1 MALSDVQL
9 IEKIIQ
15 CETYFFEELVTRY
28 RKPVFSIC
36 YRMVR
41 QREEAEDLAQ
51 EVFVKAYRYL
61 KQYNPE
67 HKFSSWILKIATN
80 TSIDALRKKKLDTMP
95 LEEEI
100 ETHRED
106 MSAEKAFLQEEA
118 RQEIESAIGRLPQE
132 HRIVVLLYYQQGK
145 SYQEIADI
153 LDIPLS
159 MVKNRLFRARK
170 TLKAELEN
178 LKEEMLWTAKSPTK
192 TS

>member
-1 MALSDVQL
+1 MALSDEQL
-9 IEKIIQ
+9 VKKIIQ
-15 CETYFFEELVTRY
+15 GETYFFEEVVTRY
-28 RKPVFSIC
+28 RKQVFSIC

-51 EVFVKAYRYL
+51 EVFVKTYRSL
-61 KQYNPE
+61 KQYNPD
-67 HKFSSWILKIATN
+67 HKFASWILKIATN

-106 MSAEKAFLQEEA
+106 LSAEKTFLQEEA
-118 RQEIESAIGRLPQE
+118 RQEIEGAIGRLSPE
-132 HRIVVLLYYQQGK
+132 HRIVVLLYHQQGK

-170 TLKAELEN
+170 TLKEELKA
-178 LKEEMLWTAKSPTK
+178 LKEEMLWTAKSPPR

>member
-1 MALSDVQL
+1 MTLKDDQIVK
-9 IEKIIQ
+9 KILQ
-15 CETYFFEELVTRY
+15 GETVFFEELVSRY

-41 QREEAEDLAQ
+41 QREESEDLAQ
-51 EVFVKAYRYL
+51 EVFVKAYRHL

-67 HKFSSWILKIATN
+67 RKFSSWILKIATN
-80 TSIDALRKKKLDTMP
+80 TTIDALRKKRLETIP

-106 MSAEKAFLQEEA
+106 ASAEKTFLQQEA
-118 RQEIESAIGRLPQE
+118 SQEIETAIDRLPQE
-132 HRIVVLLYYQQGK
+132 YRIVVLLYHQQGK
-145 SYQEIADI
+145 SYQDIAEI

-170 TLKAELEN
+170 ILKTELKK
-178 LKEEMLWTAKSPTK
+178 LKEEMIWTTNHSTK
-192 TS
+192 TP

>member
-1 MALSDVQL
+1 VALSDEQL
-9 IEKIIQ
+9 VKKIIQ
-15 CETYFFEELVTRY
+15 GETYFFEELVTRY
-28 RKPVFSIC
+28 RKQVFSIC

-132 HRIVVLLYYQQGK
+132 HRIVVLLYHQQGK

-170 TLKAELEN
+170 TLKAELKN
-178 LKEEMLWTAKSPTK
+178 LKEEMLWTAKSPPK

>member
-1 MALSDVQL
+1 VALSDVQL

-15 CETYFFEELVTRY
+15 GETYFFEELVTRY

-132 HRIVVLLYYQQGK
+132 HRIVVLLYHQQGK

>member
-1 MALSDVQL
+1 MALSDDQL
-9 IEKIIQ
+9 VKKIIQ
-15 CETYFFEELVTRY
+15 GETHFFEELVMRY
-28 RKPVFSIC
+28 RKQVFSIC

-51 EVFVKAYRYL
+51 EVFVKAFRYL

-132 HRIVVLLYYQQGK
+132 HRIVVLLYHQQGK

-178 LKEEMLWTAKSPTK
+178 LKEEMLWTAKSPPK
-192 TS
+192 TL

>member
-1 MALSDVQL
+1 MALSDEQL
-9 IEKIIQ
+9 VKKIIQ
-15 CETYFFEELVTRY
+15 GETYFFDELVTRY
-28 RKPVFSIC
+28 RKQVFSIC

-132 HRIVVLLYYQQGK
+132 HRIVVLLYHQQGK

-178 LKEEMLWTAKSPTK
+178 LKEEMLWTAKSPPK